1 MSIITVADA
10 KAHLNITTDA
20 DDALIEGK
28 IEAAEAFIDGWL
40 PVDGKLADMTTVP
53 ADLKEAIRQL
63 VGHLYE
69 NREAS
74 LVGISAEELPLG
86 FWDILA
92 QHRAYSFGA

>member
-10 KAHLNITTDA
+10 KAHLNITTDT
-20 DDALIEGK
+20 DDALLEGK

-40 PVDGKLADMTTVP
+40 PVGGKLADITVP
-53 ADLKEAIRQL
+53 GDLKEAIRQL

-69 NREAS
+69 NREAT

-86 FWDILA
+86 FWDVVS
-92 QHRAYSFGA
+92 QYREWSF

>member
-1 MSIITVADA
+1 MSIITVEDA

-20 DDALIEGK
+20 DDALLEGK

-40 PVDGKLADMTTVP
+40 PVDGKLADMPTVP
-53 ADLKEAIRQL
+53 GDLKEAIRQL

-86 FWDILA
+86 FWDVVS
-92 QHRAYSFGA
+92 QHRAWSF

>member
-1 MSIITVADA
+1 MSIITVADIRQ
-10 KAHLNITTDA
+10 HLNITTDA
-20 DDALIEGK
+20 DDTLIAGK

-53 ADLKEAIRQL
+53 GDLKEAIRQL

-69 NREAS
+69 NREAT

-86 FWDILA
+86 FWDVVS
-92 QHRAYSFGA
+92 QYREWSF

>member
-20 DDALIEGK
+20 DDTLLEGK

-40 PVDGKLADMTTVP
+40 PEDGKLADMTTVP
-53 ADLKEAIRQL
+53 GDLQEAIRQL

-69 NREAS
+69 NREAT

-86 FWDILA
+86 FWEVVS
-92 QHRAYSFGA
+92 QYREWSF

>member
-1 MSIITVADA
+1 VSIITVEDT

-20 DDALIEGK
+20 DDTLIAAK
-28 IEAAEAFIDGWL
+28 IDAAEAFIDGWL
-40 PVDGKLADMTTVP
+40 PEDGKLADMTTVP
-53 ADLKEAIRQL
+53 GDLKEAIRQL

-86 FWDILA
+86 FWDIIN
-92 QHRAYSFGA
+92 QHRAWSF

>member
-1 MSIITVADA
+1 MSIVTVEDT

-20 DDALIEGK
+20 DDALIAAK
-28 IEAAEAFIDGWL
+28 IEAAEAFVDGWL
-40 PVDGKLADMTTVP
+40 ETKLADMAEVP

-74 LVGISAEELPLG
+74 LVGISADELPLG
-86 FWDILA
+86 FWDIVN
-92 QHRAYSFGA
+92 QHRAWSF